1 MEVCNNEHFFLL
13 LALLSMISVS
23 TQSKGI
29 YNYYVIPSNASSSDC
44 PKGGNG
50 CHTLSYYA
58 RTPYFLR
65 ESTFVLLNGE
75 HILDTVFAFEGFY
88 SLTFQGANTIHWSEG
103 PHKSTMQSPVIIRCI
118 NDSITSF
125 NIMTAHM

>member
-1 MEVCNNEHFFLL
+1 MEVCNNEHLFLL

-23 TQSKGI
+23 AQSKGNI
-29 YNYYVIPSNASSSDC
+29 YYVLPSNASSSDC

-58 RTPYFLR
+58 RIPYFLR

-88 SLTFQGANTIHWSEG
+88 SLTFQGPNTIHWSE
-103 PHKSTMQSPVIIRCI
+103 
-118 NDSITSF
+118 
-125 NIMTAHM
+125 